1 MFSNLFGGLVASAPS
16 SAPTFSWT
24 TLINNGDLDFQP
36 LVDGL
41 ASLVPIAIG
50 VAIPLMVINKGWN
63 WIRGVVYSA

>member
-1 MFSNLFGGLVASAPS
+1 MLELLSGVVASGG
-16 SAPTFSWT
+16 T
-24 TLINNGDLDFQP
+24 TGAAFDWSTVITSTTFQP
-36 LVDGL
+36 LVDGI

>member
-1 MFSNLFGGLVASAPS
+1 MFSTLFNGLALTAPA
-16 SAPTFSWT
+16 APTFSWT
-24 TLINNGDLDFQP
+24 TLINNGSLDFQP
-36 LVDGL
+36 LVDGI